1 MALGEELKQF
11 LRYFRFNL
19 MDGKPKK
26 SFWWHISR
34 ESRVNSV
41 TENMGLIIGLTTK
54 FDHCVL
60 AGKMEMPEKN
70 R

>member
-1 MALGEELKQF
+1 
-11 LRYFRFNL
+11 